1 MQHLP
6 FENDPGAAWYE
17 YMAGKDEGSSFLK
30 NGSFYD
36 IDQGAAPELPLQ
48 FPESFYDRAART
60 DTINSIM

>member
-1 MQHLP
+1 MRP
-6 FENDPGAAWYE
+6 AFT
-17 YMAGKDEGSSFLK
+17 K

-36 IDQGAAPELPLQ
+36 IDQSAAPELPLQ

>member
-1 MQHLP
+1 MRP
-6 FENDPGAAWYE
+6 AFTKND
-17 YMAGKDEGSSFLK
+17 
-30 NGSFYD
+30 SFYV